1 MKICIDAGHEYYG
14 GNKGVSSYGEREEVI
29 TFNLAEKL
37 KHLFVC
43 NNIDVVLTRPN
54 LTTTL
59 ATSKSQS
66 LNKRIE
72 IANKSMCDVFIS
84 LHCGADHSVRHN
96 GTEVQVCRL
105 GGEEEKFAA
114 IIKQHIVNEVG
125 TSDRGIR
132 VKNEEFL
139 KYIFAPSILIETA
152 FITNENDVQLLRSS
166 LDDFAKAIFNGVCEC
181 FASTMCHKPQLTEP
195 EELVNSLGKIIE
207 INDVASAVSALKQA
221 KDANN
226 SLYWMI
232 CKIVN
237 R

>member
-72 IANKSMCDVFIS
+72 IANKSMCDLFIS
-84 LHCGADHSVRHN
+84 LHCGFDHSVRHN
-96 GTEVQVCRL
+96 GTEIQVCRL
-105 GGEEEKFAA
+105 GGEEERFAA

-139 KYIFAPSILIETA
+139 KYIFAPSVLIETA
-152 FITNENDVQLLRSS
+152 FITNESDVQLLRSK
-166 LDDFAKAIFNGVCEC
+166 LDEFAKAIFNGVCEYFEIGVGGARVFSDPENIVNRLC
-181 FASTMCHKPQLTEP
+181 GMIQIDDKPAA
-195 EELVNSLGKIIE
+195 IE
-207 INDVASAVSALKQA
+207 AVKKA
-221 KDANN
+221 KGMNN
-226 SLYWMI
+226 SLYWI
-232 CKIVN
+232 LYKIVN
-237 R
+237 K